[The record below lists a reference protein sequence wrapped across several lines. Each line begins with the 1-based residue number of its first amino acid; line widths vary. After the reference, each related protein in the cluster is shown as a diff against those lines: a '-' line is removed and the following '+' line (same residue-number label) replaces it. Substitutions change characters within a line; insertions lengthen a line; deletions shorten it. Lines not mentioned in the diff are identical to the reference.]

1 MNPFRR
7 LLQRLRG
14 VDHDEL
20 RSRQRSGADAQDVR
34 RGVFGRL
41 NNVLRRRRESVA
53 ARAGGP
59 PRFAYSYRVF
69 WIGTAR
75 AWSPP
80 KRRAIAAA
88 LERTLGAPDFVPS
101 VTEPLF
107 VVAGLDRAH
116 SGASLLAL
124 RDVLQGPLGDED
136 VKT

>member
-1 MNPFRR
+1 MNPLRR

-14 VDHDEL
+14 VEHDEL

-53 ARAGGP
+53 AREGGP

-69 WIGTAR
+69 WISAAR

-88 LERTLGAPDFVPS
+88 LERTLSAPDFAPT
-101 VTEPLF
+101 VTEPRF
-107 VVAGLDRAH
+107 AVAGLDRVH

-124 RDVLQGPLGDED
+124 RDVLEGLGEDED
-136 VKT
+136 VST

>member
-1 MNPFRR
+1 MNPLRR
-7 LLQRLRG
+7 LIQRLRG

-34 RGVFGRL
+34 RSVFGRL

-53 ARAGGP
+53 ARGEGP
-59 PRFAYSYRVF
+59 PRFAYSYRVY
-69 WIGTAR
+69 WISAAR

-88 LERTLGAPDFVPS
+88 LERTLSAPDFTPT

-107 VVAGLDRAH
+107 SVAGLDRAH

-124 RDVLQGPLGDED
+124 RDVLQGLEEDEH
-136 VKT
+136 VNT